1 MLLYY
6 TEPLYFS
13 VTIDNITEHNLCY
26 TYNKAH
32 YTTILKY
39 TRAYLL
45 MTTLSS
51 TFTLHNLTLPLLNY
65 TLLHTTAL
73 LYETSPHLTI
83 ALLHFNPPRT
93 TLPLLYSTSPHK
105 TRPLLYIV
113 LYSALL
119 YCTTPH
125 LTLPLLDR
133 ASHHSTLPLLNYTL
147 HNAIP
152 YLPDSTSP
160 YSAVALHHLTKPHRT
175 LHSIALP
182 LLDHAIPCFS

>member
-1 MLLYY
+1 MKLYVTLLYQCL
-6 TEPLYFS
+6 PKLYA
-13 VTIDNITEHNLCY
+13 T
-26 TYNKAH
+26 
-32 YTTILKY
+32 
-39 TRAYLL
+39 
-45 MTTLSS
+45 
-51 TFTLHNLTLPLLNY
+51 
-65 TLLHTTAL
+65 
-73 LYETSPHLTI
+73 
-83 ALLHFNPPRT
+83 
-93 TLPLLYSTSPHK
+93 LLYSTEPNHCFTLRNFTSPYHCLTSPHK

-113 LYSALL
+113 LYIALL
-119 YCTTPH
+119 DHTTPH

-133 ASHHSTLPLLNYTL
+133 ASTHSTLPLLNYTL